1 MSRARSLLLLAALL
15 AAFAAADHG
24 RSLPV
29 DHEALNVLRPAA
41 ADGACAPCGAV
52 CAAPADGP
60 APAEDL

>member
-1 MSRARSLLLLAALL
+1 MSRARSLLILAALA

-29 DHEALNVLRPAA
+29 DHAALNVLRPDAG
-41 ADGACAPCGAV
+41 DGACAPCGAV
-52 CAAPADGP
+52 CAAPADDA